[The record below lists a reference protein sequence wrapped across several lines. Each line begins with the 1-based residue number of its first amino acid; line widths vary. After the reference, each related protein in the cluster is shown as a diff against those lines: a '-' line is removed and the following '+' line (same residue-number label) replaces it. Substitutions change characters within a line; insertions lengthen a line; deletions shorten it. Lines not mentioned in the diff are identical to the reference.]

1 MKASIYK
8 SQCSRTEAE
17 KITKQQVRADLVCT
31 KMS

>member
-1 MKASIYK
+1 MKAFIYK

-17 KITKQQVRADLVCT
+17 KITKQQVRAEVVCI